1 MKLIL
6 FLLLSLTFVRCNE
19 NKSENKDQKATE
31 KTEKPFKYQ
40 KFLKVPAYIENAS
53 GSNKEYYD
61 AYDETLKLWKVAY
74 KELYIGTSRGITHVT
89 VSGPTDGE
97 PVVLLHGM
105 NASSTMWYPNIAA
118 LSKDYQVFAID
129 YILEPGKSNLLQ
141 EIETPSKVMD
151 WYNEVLYALDLKY
164 FHLIGASEGG
174 YLAAKLALKD
184 PKRIKKMILLSPAQ
198 TLTWIKPNMELI
210 KLSASKVISKDKEL
224 TQTLSSMSSNVSN
237 IAKEFLT
244 QHELGH
250 QQGSENKFVPL
261 MIPFSKKQLK
271 TLKMPVL
278 VLVGDQDLMNNEKTV
293 EVANQLHRGK
303 GEIIPNAGH
312 FLSVDQAEVVNEK
325 MVKFLK

>member
-31 KTEKPFKYQ
+31 KTEIPFKYQ
-40 KFLKVPAYIENAS
+40 KFLKLPAYIENAS

-105 NASSTMWYPNIAA
+105 NASSTMWYPNIEA
-118 LSKDYQVFAID
+118 LSKNYQVFAID
-129 YILEPGKSNLLQ
+129 YILEPGKSNLLK
-141 EIETPSKVMD
+141 EIETPAKVMD
-151 WYNEVLYALDLKY
+151 WYNEVLYALDLKR

-184 PKRIKKMILLSPAQ
+184 PNRVKKMILLSPAQ
-198 TLTWIKPNMELI
+198 TLNWIKPNVELV
-210 KLSASKVISKDKEL
+210 KLGAAKLRSKEQDL

-237 IAKEFLT
+237 ISKEFLK

-250 QQGSENKFVPL
+250 QQESENKFVPL
-261 MIPFSKKQLK
+261 MMPFSKKRLN

-278 VLVGDQDLMNNEKTV
+278 VLVGDQDLMNDEKTV
-293 EVANQLHRGK
+293 EVANQLPKGK
-303 GEIIPNAGH
+303 GEIIANAGH

-325 MVKFLK
+325 MVEFLK

>member
-19 NKSENKDQKATE
+19 NKSEYKDQKATG
-31 KTEKPFKYQ
+31 KTEKPFKYE
-40 KFLKVPAYIENAS
+40 KFLKVPDYILNAS

-105 NASSTMWYPNIAA
+105 NASSTMWYPNIEA
-118 LSKDYQVFAID
+118 LSKNYQVFAID

-141 EIETPSKVMD
+141 EIETPAKVMD
-151 WYNEVLYALDLKY
+151 WYNEVLYALDLKR

-184 PKRIKKMILLSPAQ
+184 PNRVKKMILLSPAQ
-198 TLTWIKPNMELI
+198 TLNWIKPNVELVKMGAT
-210 KLSASKVISKDKEL
+210 KLTSKEQDL

-237 IAKEFLT
+237 ISKEFLK

-250 QQGSENKFVPL
+250 QQESENKFVPL
-261 MIPFSKKQLK
+261 MMPFSKKRLN

-278 VLVGDQDLMNNEKTV
+278 VLVGDQDLMNDEKTV
-293 EVANQLHRGK
+293 EVANQLPKGK
-303 GEIIPNAGH
+303 GEIIANAGH

-325 MVKFLK
+325 MVEFLK